1 MKRKG
6 FTLIELLVVI
16 AIIGILAA
24 ILLPALSRA
33 RESARR
39 ASCQNNLKQYG
50 LVLKMYANESKGGK
64 YPFLAA
70 EPVVPA
76 GSTLALSV
84 NPSLIYPEYL
94 TDMEVNLCPSDP
106 DGGIENFQDSNGE
119 LCVHIYEGHTVNG
132 VDGCMSDADAS
143 YGYLGFIL
151 DKTGDD
157 PAYVSGT
164 TGGNLQVE
172 AFANSFLTK
181 AALSGA
187 PAALDEDLDMGLLYG
202 GQGLGNGNTDT
213 ILRLKEGV
221 ERFMITDINNPAGSA
236 LAQSTIDIM
245 NDANLTQP
253 EYFNHLPG
261 GSNILYLDGHVE
273 FSRYPNVNGPNSK
286 SYAIG
291 WGILF
296 SSFLLIIR
304 HLRLCVGGVF
314 LCLLLCSVNPCVSC
328 PYFRLNGIIHL
339 LLNPAV
345 GSSIP
350 NGARCVPSQIEGDCV
365 AWGGLLG
372 EQPDC
377 DAVDPGSGA
386 GGLYGKGCPS

>member
-1 MKRKG
+1 MKKKG

-39 ASCQNNLKQYG
+39 ASCQNNLKQFG
-50 LVLKMYANESKGGK
+50 LVFKMYSNESKGGK

-76 GSTLALSV
+76 GTTLALAA
-84 NPSLIYPEYL
+84 NPALIYPEYL
-94 TDMEVNLCPSDP
+94 TDLNVMLCPSDP
-106 DGGIENFQDSNGE
+106 DGGFENFEDDGE
-119 LCVHIYEGHTVNG
+119 ICVHIYEDHTVNG

-151 DKTGDD
+151 DKSGDD
-157 PAYVSGT
+157 PANVDGG
-164 TGGNLQVE
+164 TGGNLQVS
-172 AFANSFLTK
+172 AFATSFLTK

-187 PAALDEDLDMGLLYG
+187 PAALDEDLDVGAFG
-202 GQGLGNGNTDT
+202 FVGLGNAGSNT
-213 ILRLKEGV
+213 ILRLKEGI

-236 LAQSTIDIM
+236 QAQSTIDIM

-296 SSFLLIIR
+296 S
-304 HLRLCVGGVF
+304 
-314 LCLLLCSVNPCVSC
+314 
-328 PYFRLNGIIHL
+328 
-339 LLNPAV
+339 
-345 GSSIP
+345 
-350 NGARCVPSQIEGDCV
+350 
-365 AWGGLLG
+365 
-372 EQPDC
+372 
-377 DAVDPGSGA
+377 
-386 GGLYGKGCPS
+386 